1 MRAKAD
7 GYTILMGHMGTHAV
21 SVSLYPNLAYKPDV
35 DFEPIGVV
43 IEVPIVIVARKN
55 FPANDLKEFMAY
67 VRTNAAK
74 LNMAHAGV
82 GSNIFNF
89 GLLLNS
95 LLGVRPTL
103 VPFTGAGPAT
113 NALLS
118 GQVDYMCNGVPES
131 GSHIQ
136 AGMLKLMQSGPPN
149 VTRPFRMSRPRKR
162 LGCQNF
168 KRHLGLR
175 CLPPRARRNRFV
187 TRSAMPSTKHW
198 MTRACVSVCSTSAP
212 IYRPRPH
219 EVSSHSRYWLRAKLP
234 AGRQS

>member
-1 MRAKAD
+1 MERAKSTYIVRSASMPVASSR
-7 GYTILMGHMGTHAV
+7 GKIQP
-21 SVSLYPNLAYKPDV
+21 SC
-35 DFEPIGVV
+35 EPIGLV
-43 IEVPIVIVARKN
+43 IEVPIVIVARNN

-67 VRTNAAK
+67 VRANAAK

-118 GQVDYMCNGVPES
+118 GQVDYMCDGVPES

-136 AGMLKLMQSGPPN
+136 AGMLKAYAVGTAERNPAIPN
-149 VTRPFRMSRPRKR
+149 VPTSKEA
-162 LGCQNF
+162 
-168 KRHLGLR
+168 GL
-175 CLPPRARRNRFV
+175 PEFQA
-187 TRSAMPSTKHW
+187 
-198 MTRACVSVCSTSAP
+198 AP
-212 IYRPRPH
+212 
-219 EVSSHSRYWLRAKLP
+219 WFALF
-234 AGRQS
+234 